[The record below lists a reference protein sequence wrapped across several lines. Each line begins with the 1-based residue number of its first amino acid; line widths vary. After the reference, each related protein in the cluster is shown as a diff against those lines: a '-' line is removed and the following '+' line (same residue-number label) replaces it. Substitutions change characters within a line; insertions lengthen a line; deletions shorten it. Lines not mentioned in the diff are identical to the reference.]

1 MVDITYTARRALK
14 TGHTAGTD
22 YTISIDIQNGVVQPT
37 PVQSQLVS
45 LSGNTVTTVHRLDQ
59 TLAVTT
65 DFFTTTTTPDYDD
78 MAEFIYSVIHG
89 ETFSFNPGTGAADA
103 ILQGSPSLNKTG
115 VHYSWSFSIRFI

>member
-1 MVDITYTARRALK
+1 MASITYTAQRALK

-37 PVQSQLVS
+37 AVQSQMVS
-45 LSGNTVTTVHRLDQ
+45 LAGNTVTTVHRLDQ

-65 DFFTTTTTPDYDD
+65 DFFTTTSTPDYDD

-89 ETFSFNPGTGAADA
+89 ETFSFDPGTGAADA
-103 ILQGSPSLNKTG
+103 ILEGTPRLNKTG
-115 VHYSWSFSIRFI
+115 VHYTWAFSIRFL